1 MNKECQ
7 LLCKVPVVVLAYVIL
22 LSVNNLP
29 KKEDLRLSI
38 LSSLILGNRSGVDAV
53 DGVDGVEV
61 EET

>member
-7 LLCKVPVVVLAYVIL
+7 LLCKASVVVFAFVIL

-38 LSSLILGNRSGVDAV
+38 LGS
-53 DGVDGVEV
+53 
-61 EET
+61 